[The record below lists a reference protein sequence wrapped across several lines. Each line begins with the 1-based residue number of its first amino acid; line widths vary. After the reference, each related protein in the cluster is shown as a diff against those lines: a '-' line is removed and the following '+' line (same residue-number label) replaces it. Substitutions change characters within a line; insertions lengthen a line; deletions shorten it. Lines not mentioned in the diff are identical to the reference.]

1 MPRDVYE
8 LVAPEERSGLDAF
21 CSLPG
26 LSALD
31 ATEVARHG
39 ADRHC
44 LLLDGA
50 GTPVARCSLWWSNPP
65 TFKKERVGLI
75 GHYSALNATAARVLL
90 EAACGELAGRGCSLA
105 IGPIDGST
113 WRRYRLLT
121 ERGSEPPFFLEPD
134 NPDDWPGHFTSVA
147 FSPLA
152 HYFSV
157 LNGHLERRDPRVP
170 ELAIHAEEA
179 GISIRPLRRA
189 DFSAELR
196 RLHGLSVRCFRH
208 NLLFTPITEKDFISD
223 YTPIEPFVVP
233 EMVLIAEREGYAVG
247 ILFAIPDYLQAQR
260 DEVIDTAILKT
271 IAVHPEWTR
280 MGLGNLL
287 VDSCHQALVGLGYR
301 RAIYALMHED
311 NASLHMAS
319 RFGSPI
325 RRYSLFGRAL
335 VG

>member
-1 MPRDVYE
+1 LPPDGYE
-8 LVAPEERSGLDAF
+8 LVAPEGRTGLDAF

-31 ATEVARHG
+31 ADEMARHG
-39 ADRHC
+39 ADRHY

-50 GTPVARCSLWWSNPP
+50 GIPVARCSLWWSNPP
-65 TFKKERVGLI
+65 SFRDERPGLI
-75 GHYSALNATAARVLL
+75 GHYSALNATAAKVLL
-90 EAACGELAGRGCSLA
+90 EAACEELAARGCSIA

-157 LNGHLERRDPRVP
+157 LNEHLERRDPRAP
-170 ELAIHAEEA
+170 ELAIRAEEA
-179 GISIRPLRRA
+179 GISIRQFRRD

-196 RLHGLSVRCFRH
+196 KLYGLSVRSFRH
-208 NLLFTPITEKDFISD
+208 NLLFTPITEEDFISD
-223 YTPIEPFVVP
+223 YTPIEPFLVP
-233 EMVLIAEREGYAVG
+233 EMVIVAEREGDAAG

-271 IAVHPEWTR
+271 IAVHPDWTR

-287 VDSCHQALVGLGYR
+287 VESCHQALVGLGYR

-319 RFGSPI
+319 RLGSPI

-335 VG
+335 AG